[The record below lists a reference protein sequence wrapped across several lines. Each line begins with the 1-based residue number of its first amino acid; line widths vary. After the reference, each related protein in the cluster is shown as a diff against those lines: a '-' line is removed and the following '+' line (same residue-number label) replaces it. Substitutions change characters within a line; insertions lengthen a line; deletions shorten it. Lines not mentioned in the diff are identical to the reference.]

1 MSDLIIYG
9 LRCPRTHYY
18 KYIGKSSIGLVRP
31 KTHLVLSHNNSV
43 RLWVEELREEGLCP
57 LIDVIEECSEDNL
70 LEREKFWIVYYHESV
85 SPLMNIIE
93 YKGYNITKIQEEL
106 KIEEQK
112 LTDKLS
118 RVKQEISNLDNIHE
132 FIKYV
137 RKVRG
142 INQEMLSDLS
152 GVGLR
157 TIKQIEA
164 GKGNPTYKTLENWLN
179 VLGYKLI
186 PCLITSENS

>member
-1 MSDLIIYG
+1 MSDLLIYG
-9 LRCPRTHYY
+9 LKCPKSDDYR
-18 KYIGKSSIGLVRP
+18 YIGKSSNGLRRP
-31 KTHLVLSHNNSV
+31 KTHLILSHNLSV

-70 LEREKFWIVYYHESV
+70 LEREKFWIAYYHELV
-85 SPLMNIIE
+85 YPLMNIIE
-93 YKGYNITKIQEEL
+93 YKGSSITKIQEEL

-112 LTDKLS
+112 LADKLNKI
-118 RVKQEISNLDNIHE
+118 KQEISNLDNIHE

-142 INQEMLSDLS
+142 INQETLSDLS

-179 VLGYKLI
+179 VLGYKLT
-186 PCLITSENS
+186 PCLIMHNAS